1 MNFPLALLRT
11 FVWRPNRA
19 VDALY
24 WYVTGRK
31 VRARNRLR
39 IATAASPSAYP
50 RWIDLVENM
59 KALTPIAAATAA
71 EWAYLPKFSII
82 IFAEGSESALDA
94 TIASA
99 RKQLYPHWELLVI
112 PPSNIDDTPA
122 EADDQR
128 IHRLSFAAPNPAV
141 ALNQGI
147 AAAQGDY
154 VLAMK
159 AGDRLSPAALYRYA
173 EALQENGGT
182 TLLYGDEDRINP
194 SGRRSNPWFKAG
206 WNEEMFFAQDYLGS
220 ACAIKASAARA
231 AIPIADDIADAA
243 TCALT
248 LEVTTAHDATIRHVP
263 HVLVHRDAQ
272 AIPDAQMARVSIVA
286 AHLKT
291 HRATVDAGPF
301 GSARIAWPLP
311 DDLPLVSIIVPTRD
325 KVGLLR
331 ACLDGLLAK
340 TSYPDFEVIVVD
352 NGSVEPATLAYF
364 DAVARD
370 TRVRILRYDA
380 PYNYSAINN
389 FAVAAA
395 RGSYLCLLNNDTEI
409 LDGNWLTEM
418 MRQAVR
424 PHVGAVGAKLLY
436 DDGSIQHAGVI
447 VGLGQ
452 AAGHAHRF
460 VRNDRPG
467 YFNQPHIQQYVS
479 AVTAACLVVE
489 RAKFEAVGGLDANSL
504 AIAFNDVDLCLKLA
518 AAGWRNIYAPQA
530 VLIHH
535 ESRSRGRDVSPQHI
549 ERYLQELA
557 VLQQRWA
564 TRTYIDPY
572 YSPNL
577 TRVNEG
583 FLIDLPE

>member
-1 MNFPLALLRT
+1 M
-11 FVWRPNRA
+11 
-19 VDALY
+19 
-24 WYVTGRK
+24 
-31 VRARNRLR
+31 
-39 IATAASPSAYP
+39 ATAASPSAYP
-50 RWIDLVENM
+50 TWMTLVENM
-59 KALTPIAAATAA
+59 KALTPIAAATTA

-82 IFAEGSESALDA
+82 IFAEGSKSALDA
-94 TIASA
+94 TIESA
-99 RKQLYPHWELLVI
+99 RKQLYPHWELLVV
-112 PPSNIDDTPA
+112 PPSNADVPPEVDDR
-122 EADDQR
+122 R
-128 IHRLSFAAPNPAV
+128 IRWFSSAAPNPAV
-141 ALNQGI
+141 AFTQGI
-147 AAAQGDY
+147 AAAKGDY
-154 VLAMK
+154 VIPMK
-159 AGDRLSPAALYRYA
+159 AGDQLSPAALYRYA
-173 EALQENGGT
+173 EAMQESGGA
-182 TLLYGDEDRINP
+182 TLLYGDEDRMSP
-194 SGRRSNPWFKAG
+194 SGRRTHPWFKPD

-220 ACAIKASAARA
+220 ACAIEISAARA
-231 AIPIADDIADAA
+231 AIPVADDAADVA
-243 TCALT
+243 TYALA
-248 LEVTTAHDATIRHVP
+248 LGVATAHDATVRHIP
-263 HVLVHRDAQ
+263 HVLVHRGTEDG
-272 AIPDAQMARVSIVA
+272 PDAQMARMNVVA
-286 AHLKT
+286 AHLKN
-291 HRATVDAGPF
+291 RRVAADAGPF
-301 GSARIAWPLP
+301 GSVRIAWPLP
-311 DDLPLVSIIVPTRD
+311 DEFPLVSIIVPTRD
-325 KVGLLR
+325 KASLLR

-364 DAVARD
+364 DQVARD
-370 TRVRILRYDA
+370 ARVRILRYDA

-395 RGSYLCLLNNDTEI
+395 KGSYLCLLNNDTEI

-447 VGLGQ
+447 IGLGQ

-460 VRNDRPG
+460 VRNNRPG

-518 AAGWRNIYAPQA
+518 AAGWRNVYAPQA

-549 ERYLQELA
+549 ERYLQELG

-564 TRTYIDPY
+564 TKTYVDPHY
-572 YSPNL
+572 NPNL
-577 TRVNEG
+577 NRANES